1 MTLDK
6 FIHLLEDFE
15 PDAEVEA
22 YDPESKRFTR
32 ADFELMRRDGKAIL
46 RIFGND

>member
-1 MTLDK
+1 MTLSE

-22 YDPESKRFTR
+22 YDPESHRFTQ
-32 ADFELMRRDGKAIL
+32 AQVQLMRRDGKSVV